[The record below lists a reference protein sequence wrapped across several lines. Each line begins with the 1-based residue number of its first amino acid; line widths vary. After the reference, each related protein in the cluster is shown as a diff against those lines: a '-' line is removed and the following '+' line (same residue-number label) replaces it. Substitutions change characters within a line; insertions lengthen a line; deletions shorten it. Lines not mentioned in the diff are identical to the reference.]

1 MHIKKKTQNGAV
13 LAVSLMILL
22 VLTILTITSNRTVL
36 MQNKM
41 ADASFESQVSLHVT
55 ESAVRD
61 AEAYIDTLSTVANF
75 DADGSNGLYSQGN
88 GPADVFLD
96 TVWTGVTPGGAPK
109 TITSSTY
116 STQGYGVS
124 AEYFIEDLGQMAVE
138 DENLAGVNML
148 GYGQTTGGGD
158 VNAFRIVARA
168 TGKSG
173 NAERILEVFYG
184 KRL

>member
-1 MHIKKKTQNGAV
+1 MNKKHQSGAV

-22 VLTILTITSNRTVL
+22 MLTVLTVTSNRTVL

-41 ADASFESQVSLHVT
+41 ADATFQGQVSLQVA
-55 ESAVRD
+55 ESAIRD
-61 AEAYIDTLSTVANF
+61 AENYVDTLSTVSTF

-88 GPADVFLD
+88 GPNNVFID
-96 TVWTGVTPGGAPK
+96 TVWTGLTNGGAPK
-109 TITSSTY
+109 VITSNAY
-116 STQGYGVS
+116 ATQGYS
-124 AEYFIEDLGQMAVE
+124 TTAEYFIENLGEMALE
-138 DENLAGVNML
+138 DEDLSGVNML

-168 TGKSG
+168 TGNSG
-173 NAERILEVFYG
+173 SAERIVEVHYG